1 MSTAEK
7 TRIPA
12 VAGRFYTAVPSRL
25 RAEIERYI
33 AEPVAPRAKAYG
45 VMVPHAGYIYS
56 GAVCGRALASVEIAP
71 LCLILHTK
79 HQLGGGDLSLA
90 AFREWETPLGIVH
103 VDQEFNA
110 ALAAVEGIDHSNLP
124 HFGEHAAEVVLPF
137 LQVLNPDVRVAVIS
151 AITVTPEAATQVGEG
166 IAKAIL
172 AQGQDVLVIASS
184 DMNHYA
190 EHELTMKK
198 DQLALDK
205 LAAFDTAGMLQVC
218 AQHDITMC
226 GVGATALMLETCR
239 ALGASRVEVME
250 HTTSGEVS
258 GEVSG
263 EYGQVVGYAS
273 ARVL

>member
-12 VAGRFYTAVPSRL
+12 VAGRFYTAVPVRL
-25 RAEIERYI
+25 RAEIDGYVTK
-33 AEPVAPRAKAYG
+33 AAAPRAKAYG
-45 VMVPHAGYIYS
+45 VMVPHAGYMYS

-79 HQLGGGDLSLA
+79 HQLGGGDLALA
-90 AFREWETPLGIVH
+90 AFREWETPLGMVH
-103 VDQEFNA
+103 ADEAFNA
-110 ALAAVEGIDHSNLP
+110 ALADVDGIEPSNLP

-137 LQVLNPDVRVAVIS
+137 LQVLRPDVRVAVVS
-151 AITVTPEAATQVGEG
+151 AMTVTPEAARQVGAG

-190 EHELTMKK
+190 DHELTMKK

-205 LAAFDTAGMLQVC
+205 LATFDTEGMLQVC
-218 AQHDITMC
+218 QQYDITMC
-226 GVGATALMLETCR
+226 GVGATAVMLETCR
-239 ALGASRVEVME
+239 ALGATQVEILE

-258 GEVSG
+258 GD
-263 EYGQVVGYAS
+263 YGQVVGYAS